1 MTRICPP
8 ALVLL
13 ATVVACRPADPTG
26 EVFLAALNAVPEEA
40 LQGRMKE
47 LSPILLAEDYPRI
60 PEGVLASPR
69 SAGIGV
75 SVGSGMERRDVPS
88 DAPATIYLTPPE
100 QLGENRYQLG
110 VSVNLGKPLG
120 TLHRGDTWWRV
131 TVECSVGCEAV
142 EVLQSGT
149 HEWGNIGR

>member
-1 MTRICPP
+1 MTRVWPP
-8 ALVLL
+8 ALFLL
-13 ATVVACRPADPTG
+13 ATVVACGPADPTG

-40 LQGRMKE
+40 LEGRMKE
-47 LSPILLAEDYPRI
+47 VSPILLSEGYPRI
-60 PEGVLASPR
+60 HEDVLASLR
-69 SAGIGV
+69 SAGIEV
-75 SVGSGMERRDVPS
+75 AVGRGMERRDAPP

-120 TLHRGDTWWRV
+120 SLHRGDTWWRV
-131 TVECSVGCEAV
+131 TVECSVDCEAV